1 MKFVLVSVLYLCSMA
16 LSHAA
21 CRTEP
26 INTNLPGLGQGLMRD
41 QVQQVF
47 PTYREIVPSS
57 DRLAIVWIDPKDC
70 GAKDIDARQR
80 QLETMLGRQVILMPS
95 PQDYRILQGDFGYP
109 EIVKTR
115 QLRALFPTLRIRGS
129 KIGENVEVLVVG
141 ESDLA
146 ATELDDRLG
155 KAATI
160 VGRPVELRTDE
171 SATASK

>member
-1 MKFVLVSVLYLCSMA
+1 MS
-16 LSHAA
+16 
-21 CRTEP
+21 TEP
-26 INTNLPGLGQGLMRD
+26 WAYQ
-41 QVQQVF
+41 
-47 PTYREIVPSS
+47 
-57 DRLAIVWIDPKDC
+57 
-70 GAKDIDARQR
+70 
-80 QLETMLGRQVILMPS
+80 
-95 PQDYRILQGDFGYP
+95 
-109 EIVKTR
+109 IVKTR